1 MNGCAPA
8 AIRAP
13 GEFRQ
18 ARANQK
24 WWIAVRSNPA
34 SNRMQGCQQR
44 KRIQALLTR
53 TANVSVGIASL
64 VHDEVSVH
72 AQHDSQ
78 FVIRR
83 P

>member
-1 MNGCAPA
+1 
-8 AIRAP
+8 
-13 GEFRQ
+13 
-18 ARANQK
+18 
-24 WWIAVRSNPA
+24 
-34 SNRMQGCQQR
+34 MQGCQQR